1 MHVNIKIC
9 GITSESARD
18 AAVEAGAD
26 AIGFVFA
33 EGSPR
38 DIAPDRAAEL
48 ARELPPFV
56 TSVAVF
62 RRPSRDEV
70 AQVLECFP
78 ADIVQLDAESM
89 ADCSGLGARLLPVF
103 HDSPQFDESLTGY
116 EINQQIN
123 HLLFES
129 ALSGQG
135 AQADWERA
143 GRLAQRFPH
152 LVLAGGLD
160 PDNVAQAIRR
170 VRPCAVDV
178 SSGVESSRGVKDNAR
193 IQAFVAAVR
202 ATELRL
208 EEVGE

>member
-1 MHVNIKIC
+1 MHVKIKIC

-38 DIAPDRAAEL
+38 DIAPARAAEL

-56 TSVAVF
+56 SSVAVF
-62 RRPSRDEV
+62 RRPARDEV
-70 AQVLECFP
+70 ARVLESFP
-78 ADIVQLDAESM
+78 ADIVQLDVESM
-89 ADCSGLGARLLPVF
+89 ADCTGLGVRLLPVF
-103 HDSPQFDESLTGY
+103 HDAEEFDEALPGY
-116 EINQQIN
+116 EGNQ
-123 HLLFES
+123 LLFES

-135 AQADWERA
+135 ARADWERA
-143 GRLAQRFPH
+143 GRLARRFPN

-160 PDNVAQAIRR
+160 PDNVAEAIRR
-170 VRPCAVDV
+170 VRPGAVDV
-178 SSGVESSRGVKDNAR
+178 SSGVESARGVKDNAR

-202 ATELRL
+202 ASELRL
-208 EEVGE
+208 QEVSE